1 MSTVRAEQAVFAPR
15 VGRIELAVIVPTYNE
30 RENLYPLIQRLK
42 SCLGRINWELIF
54 VDDDSRDGTADE
66 VRLIGE
72 FVPNVRVIQRIG
84 RRGLASACIEGMLAT
99 SAPILAVMDA
109 DLQHDESILPRMFD
123 EITTRNLDLVVA
135 TRNGLGG
142 SKGSFERHR
151 ALMSDVGAKLSS
163 LVLKTRLSDPMS
175 GFFMITRECL
185 HGLVRRLSAVGFK
198 ILVDIVASADRP
210 LRLAEVP
217 YVFGQ
222 RQFGDSKLDL
232 NVTVE
237 YFNLLVDKL
246 SRGLLPAR
254 FVMFV
259 LVGGLG
265 VVVHLAVLS
274 ILFAALHR
282 PFLVAQAAAT
292 LIAMTSNFFLNNV
305 LTFRDSRLHGWRAL
319 REIGRAH
326 V

>member
-1 MSTVRAEQAVFAPR
+1 
-15 VGRIELAVIVPTYNE
+15 
-30 RENLYPLIQRLK
+30 
-42 SCLGRINWELIF
+42 
-54 VDDDSRDGTADE
+54 
-66 VRLIGE
+66 
-72 FVPNVRVIQRIG
+72 
-84 RRGLASACIEGMLAT
+84 MLAT
-99 SAPILAVMDA
+99 NAPILAVMDA
-109 DLQHDESILPRMFD
+109 DLQHDESILPKMF
-123 EITTRNLDLVVA
+123 EQITTRNLDLVVA
-135 TRNGLGG
+135 TRNGAGG
-142 SKGSFERHR
+142 SKGNFERHR

-163 LVLKTRLSDPMS
+163 LVLKSRLSDPMS

-210 LRLAEVP
+210 LRVAEVP

-265 VVVHLAVLS
+265 VVVHLTALS

-282 PFLVAQAAAT
+282 PFLVAQTAAT
-292 LIAMTSNFFLNNV
+292 VIAMTSNFILNNV
-305 LTFRDSRLHGWRAL
+305 LTFRDSRLRGWKAFRGLLLFYTACSFGAFTNITVAYFIFRRQFAWYL
-319 REIGRAH
+319 AGVVGVAVSSVWNYATNSVFTWRKR
-326 V
+326 